1 MNKNQIIPNSK
12 PEEKISICDIMKSG
26 TSQVIQKLESQI
38 PLKLQ
43 QYSDLYT
50 AYLHTIDDLYGTCYL
65 SEKEFFDRLNIDQ
78 GILKSIQELNKTVIQ
93 TVLHQIDLSSKYREE
108 ITQMQISSLKIYDD
122 FFHILLDSYAKS
134 LSIFNQSTK
143 S

>member
-1 MNKNQIIPNSK
+1 MNKNQITPNSK

>member
-1 MNKNQIIPNSK
+1 MNQNQITPNPK
-12 PEEKISICDIMKSG
+12 PEEKISVCDIMKSG

-93 TVLHQIDLSSKYREE
+93 TILQQIDLSAKYREE
-108 ITQMQISSLKIYDD
+108 ITQMQISSLKVYDD

-134 LSIFNQSTK
+134 LSMFNQSTK

>member
-1 MNKNQIIPNSK
+1 MLY
-12 PEEKISICDIMKSG
+12 E
-26 TSQVIQKLESQI
+26 VI
-38 PLKLQ
+38 
-43 QYSDLYT
+43 T
-50 AYLHTIDDLYGTCYL
+50 
-65 SEKEFFDRLNIDQ
+65 NIDQ

-134 LSIFNQSTK
+134 LSIFNQSTIV
-143 S
+143 

>member
-1 MNKNQIIPNSK
+1 MNQNQTTPNSK

-78 GILKSIQELNKTVIQ
+78 GILKSIQELNKTVLQ
-93 TVLHQIDLSSKYREE
+93 TVLHQIDLSAKYREE
-108 ITQMQISSLKIYDD
+108 ITQMQISSLKVYDD

-134 LSIFNQSTK
+134 LSMFNRSTK

>member
-65 SEKEFFDRLNIDQ
+65 RNNF
-78 GILKSIQELNKTVIQ
+78 V
-93 TVLHQIDLSSKYREE
+93 
-108 ITQMQISSLKIYDD
+108 
-122 FFHILLDSYAKS
+122 
-134 LSIFNQSTK
+134 
-143 S
+143 